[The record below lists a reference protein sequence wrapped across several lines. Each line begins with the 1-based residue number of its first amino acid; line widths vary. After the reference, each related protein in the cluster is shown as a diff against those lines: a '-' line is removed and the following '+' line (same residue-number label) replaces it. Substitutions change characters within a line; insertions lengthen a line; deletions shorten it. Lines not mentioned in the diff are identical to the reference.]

1 MELTHVELS
10 NFRSIGSEPVCI
22 SLQQRCTVLI
32 GPNNAGKSNV
42 IKALQIISAILDAPA
57 KKSPFPE
64 LDIHQRDHKLEFR
77 FTLRFKADS
86 QNAAD
91 MDWIRGTGCIAPWFT
106 FSWGVGQPRPEI
118 CDYSLA
124 TLKDF
129 DKANRAL
136 AYITNEQWTRR
147 VGETQMRERFLEKPL
162 TTRAFT
168 KIGKPIPPIRL
179 IPVFRQIRPAKEYEL
194 DGRGLVELLGYYQ
207 EPAIGKD
214 QDQEKFR
221 EIREFMRRL
230 LHLPD
235 ATLGVTRET
244 QEIVIAND
252 GIRLPLVSYGTGV
265 HQTLMLVVAALSV
278 ENSLCCIE
286 EPEIQLH
293 PRLQRELLDF
303 LITHTSNRYLLTTH
317 SSTFI
322 NAVSSN
328 AEICVIQLKCENGI
342 TTGGPILEDNQ
353 RFDVLRDLGINPSDL
368 LQANCIIWVEGTS
381 DRHYLKRW
389 LALLA
394 PDLVEGQHFAFM
406 FYRQLPRLHL
416 GGELPHKEVI
426 EVLRL
431 NRNAIIVM
439 DSDLRDAEAG
449 MRPDKMRIIQQCKE
463 ANIMCW
469 VTDGREIEN
478 YLSPGVVVRAFK
490 EMHNIEIDLPI
501 LDQYADFAVVVD
513 GRVASM
519 TTNVPGYGKCKPDY
533 ARKIAAL
540 ITEEDIQE
548 DLRIHLLEVI
558 ETIREW
564 NR

>member
-10 NFRSIGSEPVCI
+10 NFRSIGSEPVCV
-22 SLQQRCTVLI
+22 SLQHGCIVLI

-42 IKALQIISAILDAPA
+42 IKALQLISAILNEPTP
-57 KKSPFPE
+57 KSPFSE
-64 LDIHQRDHKLEFR
+64 LNIHQRDHNREFR
-77 FTLRFKADS
+77 FTLRFKANTTDT
-86 QNAAD
+86 AD
-91 MDWIRGTGCIAPWFT
+91 VDWIRGTGCIEPWFT
-106 FSWGVGQPRPEI
+106 FSWGVDQSRPEI

-129 DKANRAL
+129 HAANRAL
-136 AYITNEQWTRR
+136 RYLSNQEFRAR
-147 VGETQMRERFLEKPL
+147 VGDTQIREKFMERPIANHAFSKTGKLFPL
-162 TTRAFT
+162 
-168 KIGKPIPPIRL
+168 ICL
-179 IPVFRQIRPAKEYEL
+179 VPVFRQILPAKEYEL
-194 DGRGLVELLGYYQ
+194 DGRGLVELLGQYQ

-214 QDQEKFR
+214 PDQDKFE
-221 EIREFMRRL
+221 EIQEFMRRL
-230 LHLPD
+230 LHLP
-235 ATLGVTRET
+235 AAKLGVTRET

-252 GIRLPLVSYGTGV
+252 GVRLPLASYGTGV

-303 LITHTSNRYLLTTH
+303 LIKHTSNRYLLTTH

-322 NAVSSN
+322 NAASSN
-328 AEICVIQLKCENGI
+328 PEIGVIQLKCENGT
-342 TTGGPILEDNQ
+342 TTGGPILEDHQ
-353 RFDVLRDLGINPSDL
+353 RFDVLRDLGITPSDL

-416 GGELPHKEVI
+416 GGELPKKEVT
-426 EVLRL
+426 EVLKL

-439 DSDLRDAEAG
+439 DSDLQSAG
-449 MRPDKMRIIQQCKE
+449 ADLHQDKMRISQECKD
-463 ANIMCW
+463 AHIMCW

-478 YLSPGVVVRAFK
+478 YLTPEVVVRAFR
-490 EMHNIEIDLPI
+490 EMHGIEITLPSI
-501 LDQYADFAVVVD
+501 DRYADFASVVD
-513 GRVASM
+513 VQVDRVA
-519 TTNVPGYGKCKPDY
+519 TDAPGYGKCKSDY

-540 ITEEDIQE
+540 ITEEDIKE
-548 DLRIHLLEVI
+548 ELKEHLLEVI
-558 ETIREW
+558 KVIREW